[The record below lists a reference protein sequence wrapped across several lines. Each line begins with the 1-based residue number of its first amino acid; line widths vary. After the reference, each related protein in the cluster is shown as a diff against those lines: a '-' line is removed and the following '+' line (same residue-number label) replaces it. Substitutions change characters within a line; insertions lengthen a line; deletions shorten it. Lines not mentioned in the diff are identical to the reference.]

1 MIGPRTGLVIG
12 LGQPDRGDDAVGP
25 EVARH
30 VATLAV
36 PHVRVVEHED
46 PTDLLDAWEGHDTV
60 VLVDAVSSGA
70 VPGTLHVLDAG
81 AAGVVVG
88 GAAWRA
94 TGRGGTHGWGIGE
107 VVALARALGRLPQRL
122 VILGVE
128 AEQFDHGAPLSA
140 PVRDAVP
147 QAAAA
152 VLSALAPGPWVHS
165 RGERA
170 AMCLAV
176 PGRLTDAWDVGG
188 TPMSRVATA
197 ARPRR
202 CAWCASRSPGSA
214 AATPSSSAFVSA
226 ARRDVGARDPGHL
239 QPDRRRRYERAR
251 RLRTSGVTC
260 WTQVMLRWSAFA

>member
-1 MIGPRTGLVIG
+1 VIGRRAGLVIG

-36 PHVRVVEHED
+36 PDVRVVEHED
-46 PTDLLDAWEGHDTV
+46 PTDLLDAWEGHDAV

-81 AAGVVVG
+81 AAGDVVS

-107 VVALARALGRLPQRL
+107 VVALARALGRLPERL

-140 PVRDAVP
+140 SVRDAVP
-147 QAAAA
+147 HAAAA
-152 VLSALAPGPWVHS
+152 VLSALAPPPPAPT
-165 RGERA
+165 RQE
-170 AMCLAV
+170 
-176 PGRLTDAWDVGG
+176 
-188 TPMSRVATA
+188 
-197 ARPRR
+197 
-202 CAWCASRSPGSA
+202 SA
-214 AATPSSSAFVSA
+214 PPCV
-226 ARRDVGARDPGHL
+226 
-239 QPDRRRRYERAR
+239 
-251 RLRTSGVTC
+251 
-260 WTQVMLRWSAFA
+260 